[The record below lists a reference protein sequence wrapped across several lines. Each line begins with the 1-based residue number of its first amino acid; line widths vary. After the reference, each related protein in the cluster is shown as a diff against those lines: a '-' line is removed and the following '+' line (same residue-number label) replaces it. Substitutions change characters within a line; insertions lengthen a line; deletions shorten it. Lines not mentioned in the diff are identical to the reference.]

1 MLLALLLFLILFF
14 LKVPTRTH
22 LKRDRGSLLSS
33 VLLPAITKC
42 PGGGWGYSMDFWI
55 EVCRQGLQTPILF
68 MTKIVHFTT
77 LLKTREALNSPN
89 SFVSPLL
96 LLLLLLLLL

>member
-1 MLLALLLFLILFF
+1 
-14 LKVPTRTH
+14 
-22 LKRDRGSLLSS
+22 
-33 VLLPAITKC
+33 
-42 PGGGWGYSMDFWI
+42 MDFWI

-77 LLKTREALNSPN
+77 LLKTREALNGPN